1 MKLLALHSMG
11 HDTGACLYDGGR
23 LVMAME
29 TERLTRVKHDHHVSL
44 AVEYVLRAAGVTAAS
59 IDVLVFS
66 TNVSAS
72 LAQIPDLDAI
82 QRRIKAGSLHVEARS
97 HMLGD
102 PLPCLVVAHEAAHA
116 AVACHVAHWPEGCLV
131 LVNEGRGTFSRNAC
145 LRYAHGALELIER
158 DPLPWYGTGFG
169 WSALGYLLG
178 FGYSPSVAGRVMAM
192 AGHGTESP
200 AATAL
205 LGSIDRDVHHL
216 PRERQRRHLQPLV
229 EYLDRHRD
237 FGDRADLVTSFQHLF
252 SATVAEYCRDRL
264 SRNGADELAL
274 SGGCALNL
282 DANSV
287 IRREIAPRL
296 AIPPNCNDA
305 GQALGAAV
313 YALQLHFGVRPE
325 PFDVYRCGTPLD
337 AREAQQAAVDAGLRI
352 VDGDPAAIARRLA
365 AGDVVALAHGPA
377 ELGPRALGN
386 RSLLASASWAG
397 MKLRVSERIKQRE
410 WFRPLACVLREETFG
425 QIFPGEG
432 PSPHMLFNFAMPPG
446 LAPEAT
452 HVDGTSRVQTVAR
465 TANPVLHAILE
476 AYERETGAA
485 ALINTSLNGPHRAIA
500 LGPAD
505 VLDDFLARDVDVFAF
520 DGLMATRPEPA
531 ARSA

>member
-29 TERLTRVKHDHHVSL
+29 TERLTRVKHDHRVAL

-72 LAQIPDLDAI
+72 VAQIPDLEAI
-82 QRRIKAGSLHVEARS
+82 QRRIKAGVLHVEARS
-97 HMLGD
+97 HMLGN

-116 AVACHVAHWPEGCLV
+116 AVACHVADWPQRCLV

-216 PRERQRRHLQPLV
+216 PRQRQRQHIAPLV
-229 EYLDRHRD
+229 DYLDRNRD
-237 FGDRADLVTSFQHLF
+237 FGARADLMGSFQQLF

-264 SRNGADELAL
+264 ARSEGDGLAL

-287 IRREIAPRL
+287 IRRELAPQL

-305 GQALGAAV
+305 GQAFGAAV
-313 YALQLHFGVRPE
+313 YALQVHFGVRPE
-325 PFDVYRCGTPLD
+325 PFDVYRCGRPLD
-337 AREAQQAAVDAGLRI
+337 AGQAQQAAAGAGLRI
-352 VDGDPAAIARRLA
+352 TDGDPAAIARRLA
-365 AGDVVALAHGPA
+365 EGDVVALAHGPA

-386 RSLLASASWAG
+386 RSLLASASVAG
-397 MKLRVSERIKQRE
+397 MKRRVSERIKQRE
-410 WFRPLACVLREETFG
+410 WFRPLACVLREERFA
-425 QIFPGEG
+425 QIFPGQA

-485 ALINTSLNGPHRAIA
+485 ALINTSLNGAGRAIA
-500 LGPAD
+500 LEPAD
-505 VLDDFLARDVDVFAF
+505 VLDDFIASDVDVFVF
-520 DGLMATRPEPA
+520 DGLMARP
-531 ARSA
+531 